1 MNNPILMVDP
11 TGMAADTI
19 HLRPVDV
26 FKDAPKREPVQ
37 GLWQHTVHTF
47 NGGNDDGYQY
57 DRQGKPIGFSPTM
70 GMPPDFSFAT
80 KPLKILELA
89 SKIYKVQKVFKGVIP
104 AVKKAVN
111 SNLPH
116 AVERGVF
123 ATKTE
128 ASAVLKNLTSNIS
141 KNGFPSGSILDP
153 SYVDRVL
160 VPIGNG
166 GVASYQVAKNGTAS
180 LKTVLIAK

>member
-1 MNNPILMVDP
+1 MNYLSSYYFIKSSSDFVS
-11 TGMAADTI
+11 
-19 HLRPVDV
+19 
-26 FKDAPKREPVQ
+26 
-37 GLWQHTVHTF
+37 
-47 NGGNDDGYQY
+47 GGQT
-57 DRQGKPIGFSPTM
+57 S
-70 GMPPDFSFAT
+70 
-80 KPLKILELA
+80 
-89 SKIYKVQKVFKGVIP
+89 
-104 AVKKAVN
+104 KAVN

-160 VPIGNG
+160 VSIGNG

>member
-1 MNNPILMVDP
+1 
-11 TGMAADTI
+11 
-19 HLRPVDV
+19 
-26 FKDAPKREPVQ
+26 
-37 GLWQHTVHTF
+37 
-47 NGGNDDGYQY
+47 QY

-89 SKIYKVQKVFKGVIP
+89 SKIYKVQKAFKGVIP

-128 ASAVLKNLTSNIS
+128 ASAVLKN
-141 KNGFPSGSILDP
+141 
-153 SYVDRVL
+153 
-160 VPIGNG
+160 
-166 GVASYQVAKNGTAS
+166 
-180 LKTVLIAK
+180 